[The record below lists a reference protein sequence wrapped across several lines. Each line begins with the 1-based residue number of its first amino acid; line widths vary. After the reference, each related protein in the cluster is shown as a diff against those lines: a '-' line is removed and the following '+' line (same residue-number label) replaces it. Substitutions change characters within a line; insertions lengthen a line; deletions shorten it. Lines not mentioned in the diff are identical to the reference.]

1 VTLSY
6 SILRNSDRGGLV
18 GSSESDRSNGFIT
31 YHHNLYENLDSR
43 TPLLR
48 GGVAHIYN
56 NYYVDLHESGI
67 NSRAGARARVD
78 NNYFED
84 AKDVLGTFYTSEAG
98 FWQAE
103 QAAVAQTL
111 RDFPLPAR
119 EPMIA
124 ITKATQQATAELGSL
139 RDLLTNGTRLLSQSA
154 KQMMRLPKAQNDD
167 GESIVLEDEK
177 PKRDNLVDQLFDS
190 TGADEPDGPL
200 VADLNALWNKSKH
213 GTIPGPLD
221 PHGDRQYD
229 DFPAE
234 VVAVRGLT
242 PVPVAIPEPESA
254 ALLLLGLIGM
264 GMRRGRER

>member
-1 VTLSY
+1 MANRRTGTETREGVRSRLATFL
-6 SILRNSDRGGLV
+6 LVLLPGFMFLGLLAPAAV
-18 GSSESDRSNGFIT
+18 KVEYKG
-31 YHHNLYENLDSR
+31 
-43 TPLLR
+43 
-48 GGVAHIYN
+48 
-56 NYYVDLHESGI
+56 
-67 NSRAGARARVD
+67 
-78 NNYFED
+78 
-84 AKDVLGTFYTSEAG
+84 
-98 FWQAE
+98 AE

-167 GESIVLEDEK
+167 GESIVLDDEK

-213 GTIPGPLD
+213 GKIPGPLD